1 MPDPIWRRC
10 WADAVGNGT
19 ELGMKAKGY
28 MDPGALVPNN
38 LIIRLMKEK
47 IAELYQRD
55 DEKDETVK
63 NRLHVYRENT
73 MPLIDYY
80 DGKGVLVTI

>member
-1 MPDPIWRRC
+1 
-10 WADAVGNGT
+10 
-19 ELGMKAKGY
+19 
-28 MDPGALVPNN
+28 
-38 LIIRLMKEK
+38 MKEK

-80 DGKGVLVTI
+80 DGKGVLVTIQGTGSIDSIFEQVQKAIQ